1 MPRRLLLPFAVLCLL
16 FATLTANGQTY
27 SFKRHT
33 SSSGLPNNQVFC
45 VFQDRR
51 GFIWFGTNAGICR
64 YDGAEYATFN
74 RNQGLKNDSTRA
86 IFEDASGALWA
97 LTRGGAGRLDGEK
110 FTFYTKADGL
120 PGDDARAGIGARDG
134 SVWIGTTDG
143 LCRYVNGTF
152 KTFTDTDGLPKGQ
165 VWALLESRSGAIWVG
180 LRGGGLA
187 RYADG
192 KFQTFGKAEGL
203 MSPDIFYL
211 AEDEKGSLWIATDG
225 GLFRFDGGT
234 FRKYGLEN
242 GLPSLQVST
251 VVAGKSGT
259 IWCGTFGGGLC
270 RLEGDRFIVFNRKN
284 GLPDEYVTAL
294 AEDYEGNIWLG
305 SIWGGAARFS
315 SELFAAYTEA
325 SGIGQ
330 GVVTDVAAG
339 ADGAIWIST
348 ANGGLSRIAPD
359 GAIRR
364 FGIKDGLLDESLW
377 AVFVDREGRVWTGGL
392 KGVSCFQNDRFKN
405 YTLEEMGSRT
415 RISSIGQDGAG
426 RIWFASDTVAS
437 TGVYAWDGNTF
448 TRFTTDQGL
457 PSHQT
462 SGFETDPTGV
472 FWVSTERGLC
482 RLDGDRFTPVGQDR
496 GLPPGVVRCT
506 HHDSRGRFWV
516 GMTEGLFLEEN
527 GRFHVFRKS
536 DGLADDNI
544 RSLSSLDNTLWIG
557 SPKGITSFDGTNF
570 RRYTTGD
577 GLLSADIVPNS
588 SVRTS
593 GGMIWFGTPDGVV
606 RCRPSART
614 LAPTEP
620 RLVLEQIRTPQRVL
634 AADRAIDIPAGENTL
649 TFSFVALSFTD
660 EQSVLY
666 SYRLD
671 GLDAASSQWSP
682 PSRERTARFTNLPA
696 RQFTFSVR
704 AVGSAGKWSAPQTVT
719 LNIRPPFWQ
728 TKQFIG
734 LISLALVALVL
745 GGYFGRIRVL
755 ERRHQERLAGLR
767 RLLESSRVI
776 NSQLDLDATL
786 RNIATEAADLLD
798 AEPAAIGLIENNRI
812 VFRQR
817 WINGKWD
824 STPLMLSLQKRRN
837 LGPDADP
844 ELTEDGSFE
853 HYLAVALADAR
864 TRGSA
869 DLMEVPI
876 RSRAGTVV
884 GMMLVRR
891 TAGKPPFTDED
902 RQAGEAFATQAAV
915 AIENASFYVE
925 LEQKNAEIATT
936 LREIE
941 RLYSVEQGVTRRLQE
956 LDRMK
961 TNFMMVTSHEMRTP
975 LTVLQGY
982 SDALLDGYLDPLTD
996 RQRNSVLA
1004 CKRMV
1009 ERLSTSFE
1017 DIVATIHMDEG
1028 RLAFKPTTF
1037 DLAEAVREVV
1047 GELQPFI
1054 EQRKLR
1060 VTFEADGPV
1069 NIKADPE
1076 KTRLV
1081 FTNTVQN
1088 AIKFTPDGGEI
1099 RIRIQR
1105 ENGTIHAAIEDTGIG
1120 LEAGE
1125 LERVFERFYTGGD
1138 PLKHTSGRF
1147 EFTARGVGLGLFIAK
1162 SYVEAQ
1168 GGKMWAESDGPGKG
1182 SRFHVTLPA

>member
-1 MPRRLLLPFAVLCLL
+1 M
-16 FATLTANGQTY
+16 
-27 SFKRHT
+27 
-33 SSSGLPNNQVFC
+33 
-45 VFQDRR
+45 
-51 GFIWFGTNAGICR
+51 
-64 YDGAEYATFN
+64 
-74 RNQGLKNDSTRA
+74 
-86 IFEDASGALWA
+86 
-97 LTRGGAGRLDGEK
+97 
-110 FTFYTKADGL
+110 
-120 PGDDARAGIGARDG
+120 
-134 SVWIGTTDG
+134 
-143 LCRYVNGTF
+143 
-152 KTFTDTDGLPKGQ
+152 PKGS

-180 LRGGGLA
+180 FRGGGLA
-187 RYADG
+187 KYNGGR
-192 KFQTFGKAEGL
+192 FQLFGKAEGL
-203 MSPDIFYL
+203 TSPDVFSL
-211 AEDEKGSLWIATDG
+211 AEDEKGTLWIATDG
-225 GLFRFDGGT
+225 GLFRFDGTT
-234 FRKYGLEN
+234 FQRFGKEN

-251 VVAGKSGT
+251 VVTGKSGT
-259 IWCGTFGGGLC
+259 VWCGTFGGGLC
-270 RLEGDRFIVFNRKN
+270 RLEGDRFVVFNRKN

-294 AEDYEGNIWLG
+294 VEDYEGNIWVG
-305 SIWGGAARFS
+305 SIWGGAARFGG
-315 SELFAAYTEA
+315 ELFAAYTEA
-325 SGIGQ
+325 SGIAP
-330 GVVTDVAAG
+330 GVVTDVAA
-339 ADGAIWIST
+339 APDGTIWV
-348 ANGGLSRIAPD
+348 AVGNGGLSRIATD
-359 GAIRR
+359 GTVRR
-364 FGIKDGLLDESLW
+364 FGAKDGLLDESLW
-377 AVFVDREGRVWTGGL
+377 AVFVDREGRVWSGGL
-392 KGVSCFQNDRFKN
+392 KGLSVFENNRFRN
-405 YTLEEMGSRT
+405 FTLEEMGSKT
-415 RISSIGQDGAG
+415 RISSIGQDATG
-426 RIWFASDTVAS
+426 RMWFASDTVAS
-437 TGVYAWDGNTF
+437 SGLVAWDGKTF

-462 SGFETDPTGV
+462 SGFETDPAGV

-482 RLDGDRFTPVGQDR
+482 RLEGDRFVPFGQAE

-506 HHDSRGRFWV
+506 LHDDRGQFWV
-516 GMTEGLFLEEN
+516 GMTEGLYLEEN
-527 GRFHVFRKS
+527 GRFRAFKKA
-536 DGLADDNI
+536 DGLMDDNI
-544 RSLSSLDNTLWIG
+544 RSLISLDGVLWIG
-557 SPKGITSFDGTNF
+557 SPKGLTSFDGTNF
-570 RRYTTGD
+570 RRYTTGE
-577 GLLSADIVPNS
+577 GLVSADIVPNS
-588 SVRTS
+588 SVRTAN
-593 GGMIWFGTPDGVV
+593 GMLWFGTTEGVA
-606 RCRPSART
+606 RCRPSARIPT
-614 LAPTEP
+614 LTEP
-620 RLVLEQIRTPQRVL
+620 RLVLENIRTPRQVF
-634 AADRAIDIPAGENTL
+634 AGDRPLDIPAGENTL
-649 TFSFVALSFTD
+649 TFSFVALSFLD
-660 EQSVLY
+660 EQSVMY

-671 GLDAASSQWSP
+671 GLDAASSQWSAP
-682 PSRERTARFTNLPA
+682 GRERTARFTNLPA
-696 RQFTFSVR
+696 GQFTFSVR
-704 AVGSAGKWSAPQTVT
+704 AMNSAGLWSAPRMVVVT
-719 LNIRPPFWQ
+719 IRPPFWQ

-734 LISLALVALVL
+734 LIGLGLAALVI
-745 GGYFGRIRVL
+745 GGYFRRIRIL

-798 AEPAAIGLIENNRI
+798 AEPAAIGLIEGDRI

-824 STPLMLSLQKRRN
+824 ATPLMLSVQKRRRPN
-837 LGPDADP
+837 ADADP
-844 ELTEDGSFE
+844 EMTEDGSFE

-876 RSRAGTVV
+876 KTRAGTVV

-902 RQAGEAFATQAAV
+902 RQAGEAFAMQAAI
-915 AIENASFYVE
+915 AIENAGFYVE
-925 LEQKNAEIATT
+925 LERKNAEIAAS

-941 RLYSVEQGVTRRLQE
+941 RLFAVEQGVTRRLQE

-982 SDALLDGYLDPLTD
+982 SDALLDGYLDPLTE

-1060 VTFEADGPV
+1060 VSFAADGPV

-1099 RIRIQR
+1099 RVRIAR
-1105 ENGTIHAAIEDTGIG
+1105 EGDTIHAVVEDTGIG

-1125 LERVFERFYTGGD
+1125 LERIFERFYTGGD